1 MTRASGATG
10 STTSVPVPL
19 AAAVEALDREQVR
32 WSLLRPR
39 EALGLGEGDVDIL
52 VEPAALARVRGIL
65 AGLGFVD
72 MPLPGPDLHAAA
84 YDEAA
89 GRFVWLH
96 VQPALEIAGAVI
108 AARDILAAATAEHP
122 PQPGDGWL
130 LWILLL
136 RAVVDKGV
144 LPERHRAPVQALAR
158 RWEGGPPALE
168 SLARAHGLDPAAIVT
183 LAARAD
189 WDGLLACAVRRPSP
203 PERSRLVRL
212 ARVPARLRGLRH
224 LARRRGLSVAVLG
237 PDGAGKTTL
246 VEGLARSLP
255 LPTRIQ
261 YMGLTGGRLPRADA
275 LRVPGLVLAARMA
288 ILWLRYLRGVLHR
301 ARGEI
306 VIFDRYTLDG
316 AVPSGMALTRAGRLS
331 RRVQRRLLPLPDVVI
346 LLDASGA
353 TMHARKR
360 EYEPAV
366 LETWRA
372 AYARLRDD
380 VAVLEVIDA
389 EQPAEAVRREA
400 EARIWRRYA
409 ELRGGGAGGAR
420 RARRR

>member
-1 MTRASGATG
+1 MSAAAGGPAPV
-10 STTSVPVPL
+10 STVPARL
-19 AAAVEALDREQVR
+19 AAAIAALDDDGIA

-39 EALGLGEGDVDIL
+39 EALGFAQGDVDII
-52 VEPAALARVRGIL
+52 VQPAMLGRVRSVL

-72 MPLPGPDLHAAA
+72 MPLPGRDVHAAA

-108 AARDILAAATAEHP
+108 AARDILAEATAEHP
-122 PQPGDGWL
+122 PQPGDAWL

-136 RAVVDKGV
+136 RALVDKGV

-168 SLARAHGLDPAAIVT
+168 SLARAHGLDPAAIAA

-189 WDGLLACAVRRPSP
+189 WDGLLACAVPRPSP
-203 PERSRLVRL
+203 PARRGLARL
-212 ARVPARLRGLRH
+212 ARAPARLRGLRRR
-224 LARRRGLSVAVLG
+224 ARRRGLSVAVLG

-246 VEGLARSLP
+246 VEGLAHSLP

-288 ILWLRYLRGVLHR
+288 ILWLRYLRGALHR
-301 ARGEI
+301 ARGE
-306 VIFDRYTLDG
+306 VVLFDRYTLDG
-316 AVPSGMALTRAGRLS
+316 AVPSGMALTPAGRLS
-331 RRVQRRLLPLPDVVI
+331 RRVQRRLCPLPDVVI

-353 TMHARKR
+353 TMHARKG

-409 ELRGGGAGGAR
+409 AIRGAGAGGAR